1 MNIIDK
7 FHVVK
12 FLKKTSEADWMFQR
26 IYLNGKR
33 ISVLR
38 SAIPDTHTHAHTYTD
53 MFLYHWPYFS
63 FLYSIY
69 PICHS
74 LIFLFTMFPP
84 PYSKTN
90 KSRALI
96 WLVFNIPSAKHS
108 CWICEFFELMNEALW
123 SANVWLITVPHKCLL
138 VSLSWIV
145 FARTSDV
152 WSPPVGCISQMTQ
165 SIFKN
170 L

>member
-7 FHVVK
+7 FHVKKKIFHVVK
-12 FLKKTSEADWMFQR
+12 FLKKTSEPDWMFQR
-26 IYLNGKR
+26 ISYYLNDKH
-33 ISVLR
+33 IAVLR
-38 SAIPDTHTHAHTYTD
+38 SAIPDAHTHAYTCTH
-53 MFLYHWPYFS
+53 MFLCHWLYFS

-69 PICHS
+69 PICNS

-108 CWICEFFELMNEALW
+108 CWIYEFFELMNGTMW
-123 SANVWLITVPHKCLL
+123 SANVWLITMPL
-138 VSLSWIV
+138 
-145 FARTSDV
+145 
-152 WSPPVGCISQMTQ
+152 
-165 SIFKN
+165 
-170 L
+170 